1 MKISGRLQ
9 YAHVF
14 IDEYWV
20 GCKPVE
26 HEIILELIQNIPNY
40 AWIRSVFDF
49 DKENEKTKLRTGPLL
64 EALKEVKG
72 CVSYVRQIVRGTN
85 SIITLEKSYSAL
97 YEMRSYP
104 YGTKKMYGHSLEG
117 VPIQWKNAKDVT
129 SMYHEC
135 IQTIDSAIQ
144 QSTVPDAEQFPH
156 FPKKPLSPSHI
167 LVVDFAVRSKE
178 SRDVVPTLKEQL
190 LASHVPMWSFGE
202 NMEQYLYRTKLT
214 LLSSKT
220 RKESTYLDGMEWPM
234 VIVILPSGVLL
245 NKDIIVDGAERL
257 RNYDTYISF
266 FRAQVQLIIISDKWK
281 CENEF
286 LKDIAQKEK

>member
-1 MKISGRLQ
+1 M
-9 YAHVF
+9 
-14 IDEYWV
+14 
-20 GCKPVE
+20 
-26 HEIILELIQNIPNY
+26 
-40 AWIRSVFDF
+40 
-49 DKENEKTKLRTGPLL
+49 
-64 EALKEVKG
+64 
-72 CVSYVRQIVRGTN
+72 
-85 SIITLEKSYSAL
+85 
-97 YEMRSYP
+97 
-104 YGTKKMYGHSLEG
+104 
-117 VPIQWKNAKDVT
+117 
-129 SMYHEC
+129 
-135 IQTIDSAIQ
+135 
-144 QSTVPDAEQFPH
+144 
-156 FPKKPLSPSHI
+156 
-167 LVVDFAVRSKE
+167 RSKE
-178 SRDVVPTLKEQL
+178 SHDVVPTLKEQL